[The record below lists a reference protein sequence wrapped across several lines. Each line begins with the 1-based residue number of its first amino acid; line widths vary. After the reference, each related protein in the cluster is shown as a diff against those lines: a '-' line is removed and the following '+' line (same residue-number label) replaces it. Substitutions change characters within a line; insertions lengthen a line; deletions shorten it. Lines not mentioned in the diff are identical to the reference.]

1 MGGGKGVVRTN
12 EGKRTKRGTKIG
24 GNIIEIVRNRPPNLV
39 FPLAQVRARVKVA
52 SRRGLFLPFA
62 WAEVSENNRL
72 SSFFLYFFL
81 LFFFF
86 TGILADT
93 LCPQAITES
102 SSKRNVS
109 EFFLPLFFFF
119 SFWACYFFF
128 SFFFL
133 RDFCRANRRGKK
145 LKAWRE
151 LFSTREERDTWWRGK
166 IRGGKRERRK
176 WYFVRISSWEFLR
189 EWRNCYPFRKKFRD
203 TFYYISWQFL
213 VEEERNCTLQKSL
226 VRGEKESLKFLRQDI
241 PWSVNFNPV
250 SIGKK
255 ERISYFLFQEDG
267 SRSEAKYYYYTLL
280 EEKLYI
286 PRAIKII

>member
-12 EGKRTKRGTKIG
+12 EGKRTKKRTKIG

-39 FPLAQVRARVKVA
+39 FPLKFALAWKWLRDVA
-52 SRRGLFLPFA
+52 YSSPLRGRKFQRTIAFRPF
-62 WAEVSENNRL
+62 
-72 SSFFLYFFL
+72 FFIFFFF
-81 LFFFF
+81 FFFF

-128 SFFFL
+128 PFFFL
-133 RDFCRANRRGKK
+133 RDFRRANRRGKK

-151 LFSTREERDTWWRGK
+151 LFSTREERDTWWR
-166 IRGGKRERRK
+166 GKRERRK

-226 VRGEKESLKFLRQDI
+226 VRGEKESLKFLWRDI

-286 PRAIKII
+286 PCAIKII

>member
-39 FPLAQVRARVKVA
+39 FPLKFALAWKWLRDVA
-52 SRRGLFLPFA
+52 YSSPLRGRKFQRTIAFRPF
-62 WAEVSENNRL
+62 
-72 SSFFLYFFL
+72 FFI
-81 LFFFF
+81 FFFF
-86 TGILADT
+86 FFSSLVSWQILYA
-93 LCPQAITES
+93 PRRSRSHQANETFQS
-102 SSKRNVS
+102 F
-109 EFFLPLFFFF
+109 FFLFSFFF

-128 SFFFL
+128 PFFFL
-133 RDFCRANRRGKK
+133 RDFRRANRRGKK

-286 PRAIKII
+286 PCAIKII